1 MSSSYYSVDRYKQY
15 RSKANMQYAAAITF
29 TMTTFLIMIIQPFVG
44 LLFALFNIF
53 VWLAAYRNSIK
64 ARFMKE
70 VIERRDKILQER
82 QEQLKRLEEQE
93 RITSAINTSYRHWS
107 ESDTEK
113 WR

>member
-70 VIERRDKILQER
+70 VIER
-82 QEQLKRLEEQE
+82 LEEQE

>member
-1 MSSSYYSVDRYKQY
+1 
-15 RSKANMQYAAAITF
+15 MQYAAAITF

-70 VIERRDKILQER
+70 
-82 QEQLKRLEEQE
+82 EQE

>member
-70 VIERRDKILQER
+70 VIERRDKIR

-93 RITSAINTSYRHWS
+93 RITSVINTSYCHWS